1 MIDISETWLGML
13 LSPASA
19 TARAGSRHTEV
30 LAPVAPGNGPHPV
43 TVVGVAAAACL
54 AFGWQGPVVAAL
66 VAVAILAFPG
76 VLLVRLVA
84 ATDRAEAFV
93 VVVATSVATWT
104 IIAHV
109 LLSVAW
115 WHPREVAATVLGVL
129 ALVHAVVDARSRRAP
144 GPGAVPLGP
153 LTALRTWWWQL
164 GPAHLAVL
172 AIAFA
177 VWAATLGR
185 IDTEAIGDWGLI
197 ARVPVPWLIVLA
209 VGVVLA
215 VRAATSKAAETLRV
229 AAAIGLVTVVLYATL
244 PLVVSTIRYPWSYK
258 HLGVIRLLDTTGR
271 LHTDV
276 DIYNTFSGMFGVG
289 ALVRGATGVD
299 PESYAAWWQLGVTA
313 FVLVAVWNL
322 VRRISGDIRVAH
334 LATVVFLV
342 ADWVG
347 QNYFSPQSVA
357 TFLGITVLAL
367 VCSWFVRPVAGRQ
380 RLLLRPR
387 PLAALVNRLGPE
399 ATLDG
404 QVVYRPV
411 MMARRWCVVLVFGGL
426 LMTHALTPAA
436 VLLPIGAAVAIGWIR
451 DWRLLTLGA
460 VVAVAWAVRCIPY
473 FESQG
478 YDLGFGGA
486 VADNVAGNRIGAVP
500 PPTFE
505 LVGTLT
511 RVFVVAVWMLAVAG
525 FVRATRAGARTG
537 MALLIAVTPFVVV
550 LVNAYGG
557 EAIYRVYLYSLPGVA
572 ALIAAG
578 LSARRS
584 RVQRPLAAVVVL
596 ALTAGFLVAHYG
608 RERQNNVDSSEVA
621 IERILG
627 SLPDREYVGTH
638 FVSIG
643 PLNQTAT
650 YPTVDFD
657 DEWSPSVVE
666 MLDRTSGVPFSEQL
680 DRVADNLSSLTPG
693 NTYLTVTPGMFEELR
708 AEGGWP
714 FAGVDDAL
722 ALLATN
728 PRFVAITHVDDSW
741 LFRVLP

>member
-197 ARVPVPWLIVLA
+197 ARVPVPWLVVLA
-209 VGVVLA
+209 VGILLA

-367 VCSWFVRPVAGRQ
+367 VCSWFVAPVMGRP

-387 PLAALVNRLGPE
+387 PLAAVVRRLGPE

-486 VADNVAGNRIGAVP
+486 VSDNIAGNRIGAVP

-525 FVRATRAGARTG
+525 FVRATRSGARTG

-627 SLPDREYVGTH
+627 SLPDRQYVGTH

>member
-13 LSPASA
+13 LTPT
-19 TARAGSRHTEV
+19 TAAARTGGPQTEV
-30 LAPVAPGNGPHPV
+30 MAPVAPGSGPHPV
-43 TVVGVAAAACL
+43 TVVGIAAAACL

-129 ALVHAVVDARSRRAP
+129 ALVHAVVDARSRRAR

-153 LTALRTWWWQL
+153 LTALRSWWWQL

-197 ARVPVPWLIVLA
+197 ARVPVPWLVVLA
-209 VGVVLA
+209 VGMVLA

-322 VRRISGDIRVAH
+322 VRRLSGDIRASAGH
-334 LATVVFLV
+334 ARGLV
-342 ADWVG
+342 
-347 QNYFSPQSVA
+347 
-357 TFLGITVLAL
+357 
-367 VCSWFVRPVAGRQ
+367 
-380 RLLLRPR
+380 
-387 PLAALVNRLGPE
+387 
-399 ATLDG
+399 
-404 QVVYRPV
+404 
-411 MMARRWCVVLVFGGL
+411 
-426 LMTHALTPAA
+426 
-436 VLLPIGAAVAIGWIR
+436 
-451 DWRLLTLGA
+451 
-460 VVAVAWAVRCIPY
+460 
-473 FESQG
+473 
-478 YDLGFGGA
+478 
-486 VADNVAGNRIGAVP
+486 
-500 PPTFE
+500 
-505 LVGTLT
+505 
-511 RVFVVAVWMLAVAG
+511 
-525 FVRATRAGARTG
+525 
-537 MALLIAVTPFVVV
+537 
-550 LVNAYGG
+550 
-557 EAIYRVYLYSLPGVA
+557 
-572 ALIAAG
+572 
-578 LSARRS
+578 
-584 RVQRPLAAVVVL
+584 
-596 ALTAGFLVAHYG
+596 
-608 RERQNNVDSSEVA
+608 
-621 IERILG
+621 
-627 SLPDREYVGTH
+627 
-638 FVSIG
+638 
-643 PLNQTAT
+643 
-650 YPTVDFD
+650 
-657 DEWSPSVVE
+657 
-666 MLDRTSGVPFSEQL
+666 
-680 DRVADNLSSLTPG
+680 
-693 NTYLTVTPGMFEELR
+693 
-708 AEGGWP
+708 
-714 FAGVDDAL
+714 
-722 ALLATN
+722 
-728 PRFVAITHVDDSW
+728 
-741 LFRVLP
+741 